1 MNENALSQT
10 NPYLRDRTK
19 RMAGLVKSVTS
30 SSAIEGI
37 SANHLIKEYLLKK
50 DKHPSPTK
58 TGKLH
63 P

>member
-1 MNENALSQT
+1 MN
-10 NPYLRDRTK
+10 NPYQRDKQK

-50 DKHPSPTK
+50 NKHPNPSK
-58 TGKLH
+58 TGQLH